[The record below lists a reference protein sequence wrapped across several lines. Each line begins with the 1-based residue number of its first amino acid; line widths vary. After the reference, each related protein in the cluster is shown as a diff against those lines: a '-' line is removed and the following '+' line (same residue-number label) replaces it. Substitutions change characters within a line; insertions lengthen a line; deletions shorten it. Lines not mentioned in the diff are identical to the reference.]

1 MNALLHLTHDCNLRC
16 PYCFTGKK
24 FDRAMSSETAAQT
37 VQFVVDYAQQQGQR
51 AVFSFFGG
59 EPMMA
64 WERMKEIVLLA
75 EEAAAKAGVTALFRM
90 NTNGMLIKEEH
101 LAFFEEHDLIFILS
115 IDGNEAMHDAE
126 RRTEGG
132 IGSFDTI
139 ARKVPRFLEHNPG
152 MMASVVI
159 TPTNLAHT
167 ADGLKYLLDAGFRY
181 LIIKPDVT
189 QAWSR
194 ANIEELERQYGL
206 VADDYMMRCR
216 RGDEV
221 YINLFDDKWINHTK
235 GAEGITIRCDVGTSQ
250 ISIAPSGKLYPCV
263 RWVKEDEADEEHSGV
278 PSLGDVW
285 KGFAAEPL
293 AKIRAESA
301 APKSPCGDCSYNDGR
316 CANECAC
323 EHYSAT
329 GRIDTPAPALC
340 EHEQVMVPI
349 ADRVGNALW
358 AEQNPVFLRKLYP
371 RLTQIRVD
379 RTDDSTHATTKPTD
393 GANV

>member
-24 FDRAMSSETAAQT
+24 FDREMTSDTAKRTAE
-37 VQFVVDYAQQQGQR
+37 FVVDYARQHGQR

-64 WERMKEIVLLA
+64 WDRLREVVLHAESLA
-75 EEAAAKAGVTALFRM
+75 RAQGVVALFRM

-101 LAFFEEHDLIFILS
+101 LRFFEEHDLIFILS

-126 RRTEGG
+126 RLTEGG
-132 IGSFDTI
+132 KGSHHVL
-139 ARKVPRFLEHNPG
+139 AEKLPRFLEHNPG

-159 TPTNLAHT
+159 TPTNVRHA
-167 ADGLKYLLDAGFRY
+167 ADGLAYLFDQGIRY

-194 ANIEELERQYGL
+194 DDVAELERQYER
-206 VADDYMMRCR
+206 VADDYLERTR
-216 RGDEV
+216 RGDEL
-221 YINLFDDKWINHTK
+221 YLNLLDDKWINHAK
-235 GAEGITIRCDVGTSQ
+235 GAEGISIRCDVGSSQ
-250 ISIAPSGKLYPCV
+250 ISISPSGNIYPCV
-263 RWVKEDEADEEHSGV
+263 RWVKEDEATV
-278 PSLGDVW
+278 PKLGDVW
-285 KGFAAEPL
+285 QGLLPEPM

-301 APKSPCGDCSYNDGR
+301 APKQPCGDCSYNDGR

-340 EHEQVMVPI
+340 EHERVMVPI
-349 ADRVGNALW
+349 ADRVGNTLW
-358 AEQNPVFLRKLYP
+358 RERNPVFMQKLYP
-371 RLTQIRVD
+371 HVSKLIQIRVNPD
-379 RTDDSTHATTKPTD
+379 D
-393 GANV
+393 GATP

>member
-24 FDRAMSSETAAQT
+24 FDREMTSDT
-37 VQFVVDYAQQQGQR
+37 VKKTVEFVVDYAKQHEQR

-64 WERMKEIVLLA
+64 WDRMKELVIYA
-75 EEAAAKAGVTALFRM
+75 EEVAAREGVTAIFRM

-101 LAFFEEHDLIFILS
+101 LQFFDEHELIFILS
-115 IDGNEAMHDAE
+115 IDGNEEMHDAE

-132 IGSFDTI
+132 VGSFEVLS
-139 ARKVPRFLEHNPG
+139 KKLPRFLEHNPG
-152 MMASVVI
+152 LMASVVI
-159 TPTNLAHT
+159 TPTNLKFA
-167 ADGLKYLLDAGFRY
+167 AAGLAYLLDTGFRY

-194 ANIEELERQYGL
+194 ADIDLLEQQYSL
-206 VADDYMMRCR
+206 VADDYLARCR

-235 GAEGITIRCDVGTSQ
+235 GAEAISIRCDVGSSQ
-250 ISIAPSGKLYPCV
+250 ISISPSGNIFPCV
-263 RWVKEDEADEEHSGV
+263 RWVKEDEGTV
-278 PSLGDVW
+278 PNLGDVFN
-285 KGFAAEPL
+285 GFKAEAL

-301 APKSPCGDCSYNDGR
+301 APKTPCTDCSYSDGR

-349 ADRVGNALW
+349 ADRVGNTLW

-379 RTDDSTHATTKPTD
+379 RVVTNPTTNDND

>member
-24 FDRAMSSETAAQT
+24 FDREMTADT
-37 VQFVVDYAQQQGQR
+37 VKKTVEFVVDYAKQHEQR

-64 WERMKEIVLLA
+64 WDRMKELVLYA
-75 EEAAAKAGVTALFRM
+75 EEVAAREKVTAIFRM

-101 LAFFEEHDLIFILS
+101 LEFFDAHDLIFILS
-115 IDGNEAMHDAE
+115 IDGNEAMHDTE
-126 RRTEGG
+126 RRTEGD
-132 IGSFDTI
+132 IGSFATL
-139 ARKVPRFLEHNPG
+139 AKRLPRFLEHNPG
-152 MMASVVI
+152 LMASVVI
-159 TPTNLAHT
+159 TPKNLDHA
-167 ADGLKYLLDAGFRY
+167 ADGLAYLLDTGFRY

-194 ANIEELERQYGL
+194 ADIDKLEQQYSR
-206 VADDYMMRCR
+206 VADDYLARCR

-235 GAEGITIRCDVGTSQ
+235 GAEAISIRCDVGTSQ
-250 ISIAPSGKLYPCV
+250 ISISPSGNIFPCV
-263 RWVKEDEADEEHSGV
+263 RWVKEDEGTV
-278 PSLGDVW
+278 PNLGNVFA
-285 KGFAAEPL
+285 GFNAEAL
-293 AKIRAESA
+293 SKIRAESQ
-301 APKSPCGDCSYNDGR
+301 APKQPCGDCSYNDGR

-349 ADRVGNALW
+349 ADRVGNTLW

-371 RLTQIRVD
+371 RLTQIRVG
-379 RTDDSTHATTKPTD
+379 REETSETTEN
-393 GANV
+393 A

>member
-24 FDRAMSSETAAQT
+24 FDREMTSDTAKRTAE
-37 VQFVVDYAQQQGQR
+37 FVVDYAKQHGQR

-64 WERMKEIVLLA
+64 WDRLREVVLHA
-75 EEAAAKAGVTALFRM
+75 EAVAREQGVVALFRM

-101 LAFFEEHDLIFILS
+101 LRFFEEHDLIFILS

-126 RRTEGG
+126 RLTEGG
-132 IGSFDTI
+132 KGSHHVL
-139 ARKVPRFLEHNPG
+139 AEKLPRFLEHNPG
-152 MMASVVI
+152 MMVSVVI
-159 TPTNLAHT
+159 TPTNVRHA
-167 ADGLKYLLDAGFRY
+167 ADGLAYLFDQGIRY

-194 ANIEELERQYGL
+194 DDVAELERQYER
-206 VADDYMMRCR
+206 VADDYLERTR
-216 RGDEV
+216 KGDEL
-221 YINLFDDKWINHTK
+221 YLNLLDDKWINHAK
-235 GAEGITIRCDVGTSQ
+235 GAEGISIRCDVGSSQ
-250 ISIAPSGKLYPCV
+250 ISISPSGNIYPCV
-263 RWVKEDEADEEHSGV
+263 RWVKEDEATV
-278 PSLGDVW
+278 PKLGDVW
-285 KGFAAEPL
+285 QGLLPEPM

-301 APKSPCGDCSYNDGR
+301 APKQPCGDCSYNDGR

-340 EHEQVMVPI
+340 EHERVMVPI
-349 ADRVGNALW
+349 ADRVGNTLW
-358 AEQNPVFLRKLYP
+358 RERNPVFMQKLYP
-371 RLTQIRVD
+371 HVSKLIQIRVNPD
-379 RTDDSTHATTKPTD
+379 D
-393 GANV
+393 GATP